1 MKAKHR
7 LRALFALLLV
17 ICMMAQPVALAAEA
31 MPEEGLSFTQ
41 VADSE
46 VTASLVEQ
54 QEHAEV
60 LQEQEYADT
69 DVVRVS
75 ILVEGNSVIDQGYS
89 TRSIAQNGRA
99 MAYHQQM
106 LEEQAVVQNAIEHT
120 IGQRLDVEWN
130 LALIANMISANVE
143 YGQIEEIKQVEG
155 VEDVLLEQIFYPDVY
170 SDNDAQPNMIF
181 AGETVGAT
189 ETWASGYT
197 GAGSRVAIVDTGLD
211 TDHQSVSAAAYEY
224 ALGLN
229 AEAKD
234 MDYDEYV
241 ASLNLLDT
249 AEIKEILPKL
259 NASNSGGSDASKLY
273 INSKIPFGFS
283 YSTRSYDV
291 THDNDSAG
299 NHGSHVA
306 GIAAANRFIEKNG
319 EMVSA
324 LEETYVAGTAPDA
337 QILVMDVFSDM
348 GAASGD
354 IVAAVEDAILLG
366 ADTVNLSLGT
376 TFPGFS
382 AANSLGGFLEK
393 LKNSDTVATISAGNS
408 YDWAYLSRPGTLYAD
423 DVNTFTGG
431 EPGTGANALTIAS
444 VENAGKIVSGSLT
457 VGGQLVDYS
466 ENFSYS
472 SNPKNTPIINMDQST
487 DGTGTDY
494 EYILFEHLS
503 YADSY
508 NGYEDLV
515 KGKVVLCSRGD
526 NSFSDKANNAAKAG
540 AIAVM
545 IYNNVSGSVNMD
557 LSELQY
563 ELPCVFITREASKKF
578 ISAGEEKTGSDG
590 QTYYTGT
597 LRIAKGQTVVPGVDG
612 AAMEMSFFS
621 SWGVTGD
628 LALKPEISAPGG
640 GIYSI
645 DGSHKNATD
654 RYTTMSGTSMAAP
667 QLAGIGALVQQAI
680 AEKDYKATG
689 FANANRGLTQ
699 SLLMS
704 TAIPIKDANGHY
716 YPVIQQGAGMANAVG
731 ATAADSYIKMD
742 KKATEGYDDGKVKA
756 ELGDDPEREG
766 VYTFTFTI
774 NNLDGK
780 EHTYDL
786 FADVFT
792 QDSYKALAK
801 TGSVDLEENLDYK
814 TYFMD
819 RDTRMLEADT
829 TFTVNGE
836 QATVVT
842 VPANGSVT
850 VKASIELCDSAR
862 DYLDTYLKNGNYIQA
877 YVFAEGRADDEGVA
891 GTCHSIPVLAFY
903 GNWTDPSMYY
913 GVSVKEGQFLMNFST
928 PSTTDDSRW
937 AYFEW
942 TDAWQ
947 GGAIPT
953 YNHFKA
959 NTGSGKYTIGGNPL
973 SADTQYWEERNAVSG
988 DLQSVY
994 WEVWLARN
1002 ATSIRAM
1009 AKDADTGKVYGASSQ
1024 SGEYIAAYMNNQASD
1039 MGGWSGTV
1047 GLTQI
1052 PTEGARVEFTVRA
1065 LPEYYQDD
1073 KMGADSTPGEGAF
1086 VRATATV
1093 DGTIP
1098 EATAMKL
1105 NALNQSLTVTA
1116 EDNNYISA
1124 VVLYNATGDQVL
1136 SFEGAKQY
1144 AIAAGASADYEL
1156 DLSAAAGTDF
1166 HVQVFDY
1173 AGNMATYRVVIK
1185 DGIMNYAGAMLA
1197 YDRVDNKWVQ
1207 VDKHKDHLGS
1217 VLETDSVYNAATAIG
1232 DTIFAVSDK
1241 NKLYAISVSDLDD
1254 ATLVKSLNVSV
1265 ADLAYNGADQ
1275 MLYGVTD
1282 ENRLVCIDPKTG
1294 AASDVGLIPVSTNT
1308 LACDAGGTFYCNK
1321 YETGEIYAFTLQTLE
1336 SGITENYDFDADGTV
1351 TAMDSQLLLD
1361 HVVGGAALLAHA
1373 DAADLDD
1380 DGDVDTY
1387 DVYLLQQKVDYYPEQ
1402 IAAVSGMKSKYLQA
1416 MEIDPNNGTLY
1427 WASYFTDFMGA
1438 ESVGFSILYEIDI
1451 SRGEV
1456 TEHYDYWNQLT
1467 GLVILDKDYSRM
1479 FPPVDG
1485 LKNLE
1490 LSEKAAALAAGEE
1503 IQLEAAI
1510 TPWNT
1515 VDKDVVWSSSDENVA
1530 VVDQNGVVKAI
1541 ADGTCQITATSAA
1554 DSSLCASCVI
1564 TVGASAPAPEA
1575 PAEVCATAAVDNT
1588 QKSLYLAQQAEMVTV
1603 DLVLSAAEETT
1614 NGLQTVSFEAELL
1627 ELLSVSCDG
1636 LSSYTVSG
1644 DLATVG
1650 FVPAEPVAKDG
1661 ELAHLTFR
1669 VKNGGMDADLLIREL
1684 QRNND
1689 HVDIESAKNLQGHIW
1704 GDWTVVTP
1712 ATCGECGI
1720 EQRICAE
1727 CDDIE
1732 SRSVPASGEHEWGN
1746 WSVMKEA
1753 TETEEGQRIRICGIC
1768 SANETDATHVIGA
1781 HIWGEWVITD
1791 EATCGMDGEKISH
1804 CVDCDELLSIRLPA
1818 TGAHQWGKWTV
1829 NEDGTRTRTCQN
1841 CPETQT
1847 KQISEQEEGTP
1858 VEENFNFFTV
1868 GQHLIRDVQIT
1879 GALVNSVTKLEAE
1892 PEDGENYRLHYLIE
1906 LSQYANDVDSVH
1918 AKFRVSEYTASGI
1931 GSAFVDTKK
1940 GSVNFDDDVTDYD
1953 IDISS
1958 GTGSME
1964 AWSYWNGSTC
1974 AAIKLEFVIAEDGDP
1989 YMDPYV
1995 YYGNTTVNSL
2005 AIWDAEVTKETT
2017 FRSSNTVYSYIWL
2030 SEDTPDDAVVGI
2042 QLKRNG
2048 DALALP
2054 EGWSKDGGYVQLVDG
2069 EAVVTGVKLRG
2080 SGLDYWDVH
2089 DYVFYI
2095 KNHNMSLAPEL
2106 LQGSEITLQAEMYVP
2121 FAVDFRDYF
2130 ADGNGDTLI
2139 YQIAVDGG
2147 ESEEYTNQK
2156 YRYTPRTTDACV
2168 LTVVA
2173 SDGILTSEPCAITI
2187 QPIED
2192 HVWGQWTVTS
2202 AGTCTEN
2209 GTEER
2214 SCICCG
2220 QRETREIS
2228 CAGEHSWGEWQP
2240 VKDENGMPTGAKL
2253 RMCDV
2258 CGEYEREGG
2267 IIYGDVTSDGMVT
2280 VADAVILARYLANW
2294 EVTLDLEAADVNLD
2308 DQVNVKDSALL
2319 RRYLAEWDVVL
2330 GTQQ

>member
-1 MKAKHR
+1 MRKNKW
-7 LRALFALLLV
+7 RALFAVLLV
-17 ICMMAQPVALAAEA
+17 LCMLGQTVAVAAETQ
-31 MPEEGLSFTQ
+31 PTDELSFTK
-41 VADSE
+41 VDDSA
-46 VTASLVEQ
+46 VTASI
-54 QEHAEV
+54 AETEDAPSA
-60 LQEQEYADT
+60 EQEKQYADT

-75 ILVEGNSVIDQGYS
+75 IMMESPSTIDQGYS
-89 TRSIAQNGRA
+89 TRGIAQNTSA
-99 MAYHQQM
+99 MAYHQQAIDN
-106 LEEQAVVQNAIEHT
+106 QFSVQRSIERK
-120 IGQRLDVEWN
+120 IGQQLDVKWN

-143 YGQIEEIKQVEG
+143 YGQIEKIKQVEG
-155 VEDVLLEQIFYPDVY
+155 VADVLLEQIFYPDVY
-170 SDNDAQPNMIF
+170 SENDVETNMIF

-189 ETWASGYT
+189 ETWANGYT

-241 ASLNLLDT
+241 AGLNLLDT

-273 INSKIPFGFS
+273 INSKIPYGFS

-291 THDNDSAG
+291 THDNDNAG

-324 LEETYVAGTAPDA
+324 LEETFVAGTAPDA
-337 QILVMDVFSDM
+337 QILVMDVFGDM

-444 VENAGKIVSGSLT
+444 VENVGKIVSGSLT

-466 ENFSYS
+466 ENFTYS
-472 SNPKNTPIINMDQST
+472 STPKNTPIINMDQST

-494 EYILFEHLS
+494 EYVLFEHLS

-563 ELPCVFITREASKKF
+563 EIPCVFITREASKKF

-597 LRIAKGQTVVPGVDG
+597 LRIAKGKTVVPGVEG

-680 AEKDYKATG
+680 AEKGYKATG

-704 TAIPIKDANGHY
+704 TAIPIKDANGNY
-716 YPVIQQGAGMANAVG
+716 YPVIQQGAGMANAEG

-742 KKATEGYDDGKVKA
+742 KKATESYDDGKVKA

-786 FADVFT
+786 SADVFT
-792 QDSYKALAK
+792 QDSYEALAK
-801 TGSVDLEENLDYK
+801 TGSVDLDENLDYK

-829 TFTVNGE
+829 TFTVSGE
-836 QATVVT
+836 QAAAVT
-842 VPANGSVT
+842 VPANGSVA
-850 VKASIELCDSAR
+850 VKASIKLRDSAR
-862 DYLDTYLKNGNYIQA
+862 AYLDTYLKNGNYIQA
-877 YVFAEGRADDEGVA
+877 YVFAEGRADAEGVS

-947 GGAIPT
+947 GGEIPT

-1024 SGEYIAAYMNNQASD
+1024 SGEYLAAYMNNQASG
-1039 MGGWSGTV
+1039 MGGWSGTI

-1254 ATLVKSLNVSV
+1254 ATLVKSLQISI
-1265 ADLAYNGADQ
+1265 ADLAYNAADQ

-1282 ENRLVCIDPKTG
+1282 ENHLVRIDPKSG
-1294 AASDVGLIPVSTNT
+1294 AATDVGLIPVSTNT

-1361 HVVGGAALLAHA
+1361 HVVGGTELLAHA
-1373 DAADLDD
+1373 DAADLDG

-1387 DVYLLQQKVDYYPEQ
+1387 DVYLLQQKVDYYPDQ
-1402 IAAVSGMKSKYLQA
+1402 IAAVSGMESKYLQA

-1427 WASYFTDFMGA
+1427 WTSYFTDFMGA
-1438 ESVGFSILYEIDI
+1438 ESVGFSILYEIDV
-1451 SRGEV
+1451 SSGEV
-1456 TEHYDYWNQLT
+1456 TKHYDYWNQLT

-1515 VDKDVVWSSSDENVA
+1515 VDKAVVWSSSDESVA

-1575 PAEVCATAAVDNT
+1575 PAEVCAAAAVNNT
-1588 QKSLYLAQQAEMVTV
+1588 QKDLYLTKQAETVTV
-1603 DLVLSAAEETT
+1603 DLVLSAVEETT
-1614 NGLQTVSFEAELL
+1614 NGLQTVSFEATLL
-1627 ELLSVSCDG
+1627 ELMSVSCDG

-1650 FVPAEPVAKDG
+1650 FVPAAPVAKDG
-1661 ELAHLTFR
+1661 ELARLTFR
-1669 VKNGGMDADLLIREL
+1669 VNNGGMDADLLIREL

-1689 HVDIESAKNLQGHIW
+1689 HVDIESAKNLQGHVWSDWAETSAPDCNDAGEEMRTCSDCGETETRAIPATGDHDW
-1704 GDWTVVTP
+1704 GDWQETREPTDTVPGERTRTCTDCGTSETAPVHVTDAHIWSNWTVVTE
-1712 ATCGECGI
+1712 AGCG
-1720 EQRICAE
+1720 
-1727 CDDIE
+1727 
-1732 SRSVPASGEHEWGN
+1732 
-1746 WSVMKEA
+1746 
-1753 TETEEGQRIRICGIC
+1753 T
-1768 SANETDATHVIGA
+1768 
-1781 HIWGEWVITD
+1781 
-1791 EATCGMDGEKISH
+1791 DGEKVGT
-1804 CVDCDELLSIRLPA
+1804 CTDCGETYSVVLPA
-1818 TGAHQWGKWTV
+1818 TGDHSWGSWTE
-1829 NEDGTRTRTCQN
+1829 NQDGTKTRACTGCDA
-1841 CPETQT
+1841 TQT
-1847 KQISEQEEGTP
+1847 KVMTAGREGIA

-1879 GALVNSVTKLEAE
+1879 GATVNRVTKLEAE
-1892 PEDGENYRLHYLIE
+1892 PEEGENYRLHYLIE

-1918 AKFRVSEYTASGI
+1918 AKFRVSEHTASGI

-1940 GSVNFDDDVTDYD
+1940 GSVNFDGDVTDYD

-1964 AWSYWNGSTC
+1964 AWSYWNSSTC

-2017 FRSSNTVYSYIWL
+2017 VRSSNTVYSYIWL

-2069 EAVVTGVKLRG
+2069 EAVVAGVQLRG

-2095 KNHNMSLAPEL
+2095 KNHHMTLAPEL

-2121 FAVDFRDYF
+2121 FSVDFREYF
-2130 ADGNGDTLI
+2130 GDGNGDTLT
-2139 YQIAVDGG
+2139 YVVSVDGA
-2147 ESEEYTNQK
+2147 EAAEYTSQK
-2156 YRYTPRTTDACV
+2156 YRFTPKNTNSRV
-2168 LTVVA
+2168 LTVYA
-2173 SDGILTSEPCAITI
+2173 SDGALTSEVCTITI
-2187 QPIED
+2187 QPIAD
-2192 HVWGQWTVTS
+2192 HVWSEWKTTVP
-2202 AGTCTEN
+2202 AACVADG
-2209 GTEER
+2209 EEMR
-2214 SCICCG
+2214 ACICCG
-2220 QRETREIS
+2220 EAEVRALPCTG
-2228 CAGEHSWGEWQP
+2228 AHTWGEWQE
-2240 VKDENGMPTGAKL
+2240 VVDESGEQTGAKL
-2253 RMCDV
+2253 RQCYI
-2258 CGEYEREGG
+2258 CGEYERDGG
-2267 IIYGDVTSDGMVT
+2267 VLYGDVDGDGEVLMSDVIALSRYC
-2280 VADAVILARYLANW
+2280 ADWGNAI
-2294 EVTLDLEAADVNLD
+2294 DPEAADVNAD
-2308 DQVNVKDSALL
+2308 GVVDMGDVIKL
-2319 RRYLAEWDVVL
+2319 RRYLADWDGIIL
-2330 GTQQ
+2330 GKA

>member
-1 MKAKHR
+1 MNKNKW
-7 LRALFALLLV
+7 RALFALLLAL
-17 ICMMAQPVALAAEA
+17 CMLGQTVAIAAEA
-31 MPEEGLSFTQ
+31 QPADELSF
-41 VADSE
+41 
-46 VTASLVEQ
+46 SLVDDSAVSASIAG
-54 QEHAEV
+54 AEDTSAA
-60 LQEQEYADT
+60 EQEKQYADT
-69 DVVRVS
+69 DIVRVS
-75 ILVEGNSVIDQGYS
+75 IMMEGPSTIDQGYS
-89 TRSIAQNGRA
+89 TLGIAQNADA
-99 MAYHQQM
+99 MEYHQQAIDN
-106 LEEQAVVQNAIEHT
+106 QITVQRSIESK
-120 IGQRLDVEWN
+120 IGQPLDVEWN

-143 YGQIEEIKQVEG
+143 YGQIEKIKQVEG

-170 SDNDAQPNMIF
+170 YENDVQPNMIF
-181 AGETVGAT
+181 AGDTVGAA
-189 ETWASGYT
+189 ETWANGYT

-211 TDHQSVSAAAYEY
+211 IDHQSVSATAYEY

-229 AEAKD
+229 AETKG
-234 MDYDEYV
+234 MSYDEYV
-241 ASLNLLDT
+241 VGLNLLD
-249 AEIKEILPKL
+249 AEEIRDVLPRL
-259 NASNSGGSDASKLY
+259 NAANIGGSDASRLY
-273 INSKIPFGFS
+273 INSKIPYGFS

-319 EMVSA
+319 EMVNA
-324 LEETYVAGTAPDA
+324 LEETYVTGTAPDA
-337 QILVMDVFSDM
+337 QILVMDVFGDM
-348 GAASGD
+348 GATSGD

-444 VENAGKIVSGSLT
+444 VENVGKIVSGSLT

-466 ENFSYS
+466 ENFTYS
-472 SNPKNTPIINMDQST
+472 SNPKNTPIINMDNST
-487 DGTGTDY
+487 DGAGTEY

-515 KGKVVLCSRGD
+515 AGKVVLCSRGD

-557 LSELQY
+557 LSDLQY
-563 ELPCVFITREASKKF
+563 EIPCVFITREASKKF
-578 ISAGEEKTGSDG
+578 ISAGEEQTGSDG

-597 LRIAKGQTVVPGVDG
+597 LRIAKGQTLVPGVEG

-667 QLAGIGALVQQAI
+667 QIAGIGALVQQAI
-680 AEKDYKATG
+680 AEKGHIATG

-704 TAIPIKDANGHY
+704 TAIPIKDANGNY
-716 YPVIQQGAGMANAVG
+716 YPVIQQGAGMANAQG

-742 KKATEGYDDGKVKA
+742 KRATEGYDDGKVKA

-786 FADVFT
+786 SADVFT
-792 QDSYKALAK
+792 QDSYEALAK
-801 TGSVDLEENLDYK
+801 TGSVDLGENLDYT

-829 TFTVNGE
+829 TFTVSGE
-836 QATVVT
+836 QAAAVT
-842 VPANGSVT
+842 VPANGSVA
-850 VKASIELCDSAR
+850 VKVSIKLRDSAR
-862 DYLDTYLKNGNYIQA
+862 NYLDTYLKNGNYIQA
-877 YVFAEGRADDEGVA
+877 YVFAESRSDEEGVS

-903 GNWTDPSMYY
+903 GNWTEPSMYY

-928 PSTTDDSRW
+928 PSTTDNSRW

-942 TDAWQ
+942 IDTWQ
-947 GGAIPT
+947 GGEIPT

-959 NTGSGKYTIGGNPL
+959 NTGSGRYTIGGNPL
-973 SADTQYWEERNAVSG
+973 SADTQYWDERNAVSG

-1024 SGEYIAAYMNNQASD
+1024 RGEYIAAYMNNQASD
-1039 MGGWSGTV
+1039 MGGWSGTL
-1047 GLTQI
+1047 GLTQL
-1052 PTEGARVEFTVRA
+1052 PEEGARVEFTVRA

-1073 KMGADSTPGEGAF
+1073 KMGANSTPGEGAF

-1105 NALNQSLTVTA
+1105 NAQEQTLTVTA

-1124 VVLYNATGDQVL
+1124 VVLYNATGDKVI
-1136 SFEGAKQY
+1136 SYEGAKQY
-1144 AIAAGASADYEL
+1144 DIDAGASADYEL

-1197 YDRVDNKWVQ
+1197 YDHADGKWVQ
-1207 VDKHKDHLGS
+1207 VDKHKDHLGA
-1217 VLETDSVYNAATAIG
+1217 VLESDFAYNAATAIG
-1232 DTIFAVSDK
+1232 DTIFAVSDN
-1241 NKLYAISVSDLDD
+1241 NKLYAMSVNDLDD

-1265 ADLAYNGADQ
+1265 ADLAYNAADQ

-1282 ENRLVCIDPKTG
+1282 ENRLISINPNTG
-1294 AASDVGLIPVSTNT
+1294 AATDVGLIPVSTNT
-1308 LACDAGGTFYCNK
+1308 LACDASGTFYCNK
-1321 YETGEIYAFTLQTLE
+1321 YRSGEIYAFTLQTLE

-1351 TAMDSQLLLD
+1351 TVMDSQLLLD
-1361 HVVGGAALLAHA
+1361 HVVAGAELLAHA
-1373 DAADLDD
+1373 EAADIDG

-1402 IAAVSGMKSKYLQA
+1402 IAVVSGMKSNYLQA

-1427 WASYFTDFMGA
+1427 WISYFTDFMGA
-1438 ESVGFSILYEIDI
+1438 ESVGFSILYEINI
-1451 SRGEV
+1451 LTGEV

-1467 GLVILDKDYSRM
+1467 GLVILDKDYSRT

-1490 LSEKAAALAAGEE
+1490 LSEAAAALAAGEE

-1515 VDKDVVWSSSDENVA
+1515 VDKDVIWSSSDETVA
-1530 VVDQNGVVKAI
+1530 VVDQNGIVKAI
-1541 ADGTCQITATSAA
+1541 ADGTCRITATSAA
-1554 DSSLCASCVI
+1554 DSSLSASCVI

-1575 PAEVCATAAVDNT
+1575 PAEVRAAAAVNNAN
-1588 QKSLYLAQQAEMVTV
+1588 KNLYMAQQAETVTV
-1603 DLVLSAAEETT
+1603 DLVISAVEETT
-1614 NGLQTVSFEAELL
+1614 NGLQTISFEADML

-1636 LSSYTVSG
+1636 LSCYAVSG

-1661 ELAHLTFR
+1661 ELARLTFR
-1669 VKNGGMDADLLIREL
+1669 VNNGGMDADLLIREL

-1689 HVDIESAKNLQGHIW
+1689 HVDIESAKNLQGHVWSDWAETSAPDCNDTGEEMRTCSDCGATETRTVPATGDHNWSDWQETREPTDTVPGERTRTCADCGTVETASIHVTDAHIW
-1704 GDWTVVTP
+1704 SDWTVV
-1712 ATCGECGI
+1712 
-1720 EQRICAE
+1720 
-1727 CDDIE
+1727 
-1732 SRSVPASGEHEWGN
+1732 
-1746 WSVMKEA
+1746 KEA
-1753 TETEEGQRIRICGIC
+1753 GCG
-1768 SANETDATHVIGA
+1768 T
-1781 HIWGEWVITD
+1781 
-1791 EATCGMDGEKISH
+1791 DGEKVGT
-1804 CVDCDELLSIRLPA
+1804 CTDCGETYSVVLPA
-1818 TGAHQWGKWTV
+1818 TGDHSWGSWAD
-1829 NEDGTRTRTCQN
+1829 NQDGTKTRSCTGCDA
-1841 CPETQT
+1841 TQT
-1847 KQISEQEEGTP
+1847 KVITAGREGIA
-1858 VEENFNFFTV
+1858 VEENFNFFAV

-1879 GALVNSVTKLEAE
+1879 GATVNSVTMLEAE
-1892 PEDGENYRLHYLIE
+1892 PEEGENYRLHYLIE
-1906 LSQYANDVDSVH
+1906 LSQHANDVDSVH
-1918 AKFRVSEYTASGI
+1918 AKFRVSEYTVSGI

-1940 GSVNFDDDVTDYD
+1940 GSVQFEDDVTDYD

-1964 AWSYWNGSTC
+1964 AWSYWQGSTC
-1974 AAIKLEFVIAEDGDP
+1974 AAIKLEFVIAEDGEP

-1995 YYGNTTVNSL
+1995 YYGNTTVTHL

-2017 FRSSNTVYSYIWL
+2017 YRSGSTVYSYIWL
-2030 SEDTPDDAVVGI
+2030 SEDTPDDATVGI

-2054 EGWSKDGGYVQLVDG
+2054 DGWTKDGGYVQLVDG
-2069 EAVVTGVKLRG
+2069 NAVVTGVQLRG
-2080 SGLDYWDVH
+2080 SGMDYWDVH
-2089 DYVFYI
+2089 NYVFYI

-2106 LQGSEITLQAEMYVP
+2106 LQNNEISLQAEMYIP
-2121 FAVDFRDYF
+2121 FSVDLREYF
-2130 ADGNGDTLI
+2130 GDGNGDTLTYMI
-2139 YQIAVDGG
+2139 SVDGA
-2147 ESEEYTNQK
+2147 EAEEYTSQK
-2156 YRYTPRTTDACV
+2156 YRFTPKNTDPRV
-2168 LTVVA
+2168 LTVYA
-2173 SDGILTSEPCAITI
+2173 SDGALTSEVCTITI
-2187 QPIED
+2187 QPVAD
-2192 HVWGQWTVTS
+2192 HVWNEWKTT
-2202 AGTCTEN
+2202 AAATCLED
-2209 GTEER
+2209 GEEMR

-2220 QRETREIS
+2220 EAEVRAITCI
-2228 CAGEHSWGEWQP
+2228 GEHSWGEWQE
-2240 VKDENGMPTGAKL
+2240 VHNEMGEATGAKL
-2253 RMCDV
+2253 RQCHV
-2258 CGEYEREGG
+2258 CGEYERDGAVL
-2267 IIYGDVTSDGMVT
+2267 YGDLDGSGAVDMV
-2280 VADAVILARYLANW
+2280 DAVFMARYIAQW
-2294 EVTLDLEAADVNLD
+2294 ENLDIDLEAADVD
-2308 DQVNVKDSALL
+2308 VNGSIDMVDATLL
-2319 RRYLAEWDVVL
+2319 RRYLAGWGITL
-2330 GTQQ
+2330 GK

>member
-1 MKAKHR
+1 MRKNKWR
-7 LRALFALLLV
+7 TLFVVLLV
-17 ICMMAQPVALAAEA
+17 LCMLGQTVAVAAETQ
-31 MPEEGLSFTQ
+31 PTDELSFSK
-41 VADSE
+41 VDDSA
-46 VTASLVEQ
+46 VTASI
-54 QEHAEV
+54 AETEDAPSA
-60 LQEQEYADT
+60 EQEKQYADT

-75 ILVEGNSVIDQGYS
+75 IMMESPSTIDQGYS
-89 TRSIAQNGRA
+89 TRGIAQNTRA
-99 MAYHQQM
+99 MAYHQQAIDN
-106 LEEQAVVQNAIEHT
+106 QFSVQRSIERK
-120 IGQRLDVEWN
+120 IGQQLDVEWN

-143 YGQIEEIKQVEG
+143 YGQIEKIKQVEG
-155 VEDVLLEQIFYPDVY
+155 VADVLLEQIFYPDVY

-224 ALGLN
+224 ALRLN

-241 ASLNLLDT
+241 AGLNLLDT

-273 INSKIPFGFS
+273 INSKIPYGFS

-291 THDNDSAG
+291 THDNDNAG

-337 QILVMDVFSDM
+337 QILVMDVFGDM

-444 VENAGKIVSGSLT
+444 VENVGKIVSGSLT

-466 ENFSYS
+466 ENFTYS
-472 SNPKNTPIINMDQST
+472 STPKNTPIIDMDQST

-494 EYILFEHLS
+494 EYVLFEHLS

-545 IYNNVSGSVNMD
+545 IYNNVSGSINMD

-563 ELPCVFITREASKKF
+563 EIPCVFITREASKKF

-597 LRIAKGQTVVPGVDG
+597 LRIAKGKTVVPGVEG

-680 AEKDYKATG
+680 AEKGYKATG

-704 TAIPIKDANGHY
+704 TAIPIKDANGNY

-742 KKATEGYDDGKVKA
+742 KKATESYDDGKVKA
-756 ELGDDPEREG
+756 ELGDDSEREG

-780 EHTYDL
+780 VHTYDL
-786 FADVFT
+786 SADVFT
-792 QDSYKALAK
+792 QDSYEALAK
-801 TGSVDLEENLDYK
+801 TGSIDLDENLDYK

-829 TFTVNGE
+829 TFTVNGA
-836 QATVVT
+836 QAAAVT

-850 VKASIELCDSAR
+850 VKASIKLRDSAR
-862 DYLDTYLKNGNYIQA
+862 NYLDTYLKNGNYIQA

-928 PSTTDDSRW
+928 PSTTDASRW

-947 GGAIPT
+947 GGTIPT

-1039 MGGWSGTV
+1039 MGGWSGTI
-1047 GLTQI
+1047 GLTQL
-1052 PTEGARVEFTVRA
+1052 PAEGARVEFTVRA

-1144 AIAAGASADYEL
+1144 AIAAGTSADYEL

-1207 VDKHKDHLGS
+1207 VDKHKDHLGA

-1241 NKLYAISVSDLDD
+1241 NKLYAISASDLDD
-1254 ATLVKSLNVSV
+1254 ATLVKSLQVSI
-1265 ADLAYNGADQ
+1265 ADLAYNAADQ

-1282 ENRLVCIDPKTG
+1282 ENRLVRIDPKSG
-1294 AASDVGLIPVSTNT
+1294 AATDIGLIPVSTNT

-1361 HVVGGAALLAHA
+1361 HVVGGTELLAHA
-1373 DAADLDD
+1373 DAADLDG

-1438 ESVGFSILYEIDI
+1438 ESVGFSILYEINV
-1451 SRGEV
+1451 SSGEV
-1456 TEHYDYWNQLT
+1456 TKHYDYWNQLT

-1515 VDKDVVWSSSDENVA
+1515 VDKAVVWSSSDESVA

-1575 PAEVCATAAVDNT
+1575 PAEVCAAAAVNNT
-1588 QKSLYLAQQAEMVTV
+1588 QKDLYLTKQAETVTV
-1603 DLVLSAAEETT
+1603 DLVLSAVEETT
-1614 NGLQTVSFEAELL
+1614 NGLQTVSFEATLL
-1627 ELLSVSCDG
+1627 ELMSVSCDG

-1650 FVPAEPVAKDG
+1650 FVPAAPVAKDG
-1661 ELAHLTFR
+1661 ELARLTFR
-1669 VKNGGMDADLLIREL
+1669 VNNGGMDADLLIREL

-1689 HVDIESAKNLQGHIW
+1689 HVDIESAKNLQGHVWSDWAETSAPDCNDAGEEMRTCSDCGETETRAIPATGDHDW
-1704 GDWTVVTP
+1704 GDWQETREPTDTVPGERTRTCTDCGTSETAPVHVTDAHIWSNWTVVTE
-1712 ATCGECGI
+1712 AGCG
-1720 EQRICAE
+1720 
-1727 CDDIE
+1727 
-1732 SRSVPASGEHEWGN
+1732 
-1746 WSVMKEA
+1746 
-1753 TETEEGQRIRICGIC
+1753 T
-1768 SANETDATHVIGA
+1768 
-1781 HIWGEWVITD
+1781 
-1791 EATCGMDGEKISH
+1791 DGEKVGT
-1804 CVDCDELLSIRLPA
+1804 CTDCGETYSVVLPA
-1818 TGAHQWGKWTV
+1818 TGDHSWGSWTE
-1829 NEDGTRTRTCQN
+1829 NQDGTKTRACTGCDA
-1841 CPETQT
+1841 TQT
-1847 KQISEQEEGTP
+1847 KVMTAGREGIA

-1879 GALVNSVTKLEAE
+1879 GATVNRVTKLEAE
-1892 PEDGENYRLHYLIE
+1892 PEEGENYRLHYLIE

-1918 AKFRVSEYTASGI
+1918 AKFRVSEHTASGI

-1940 GSVNFDDDVTDYD
+1940 GSVNFDGDVTDYD

-1964 AWSYWNGSTC
+1964 AWSYWNSSTC

-2017 FRSSNTVYSYIWL
+2017 VRSSNTVYSYIWL

-2069 EAVVTGVKLRG
+2069 EAVVAGVQLRG

-2095 KNHNMSLAPEL
+2095 KNHHMTLAPEL

-2121 FAVDFRDYF
+2121 FSVDFREYF
-2130 ADGNGDTLI
+2130 GDGNGDTLT
-2139 YQIAVDGG
+2139 YVVSVDGA
-2147 ESEEYTNQK
+2147 EAAEYTSQK
-2156 YRYTPRTTDACV
+2156 YRFTPKNTNSRV
-2168 LTVVA
+2168 LTVYA
-2173 SDGILTSEPCAITI
+2173 SDGALTSEVCTITI
-2187 QPIED
+2187 QPIAD
-2192 HVWGQWTVTS
+2192 HVWSEWKTTVP
-2202 AGTCTEN
+2202 AACVADG
-2209 GTEER
+2209 EEMR
-2214 SCICCG
+2214 ACICCG
-2220 QRETREIS
+2220 EAEVRALPCTG
-2228 CAGEHSWGEWQP
+2228 AHTWGEWQE
-2240 VKDENGMPTGAKL
+2240 VVDESGEQTGAKL
-2253 RMCDV
+2253 RQCYI
-2258 CGEYEREGG
+2258 CGEYKRDGG
-2267 IIYGDVTSDGMVT
+2267 VLYGDVDGDGEVLMSDVIALSRYC
-2280 VADAVILARYLANW
+2280 ADWGNAI
-2294 EVTLDLEAADVNLD
+2294 DPEAADVNAD
-2308 DQVNVKDSALL
+2308 GVVDMGDVIKL
-2319 RRYLAEWDVVL
+2319 RRYLADWDGIIL
-2330 GTQQ
+2330 GKA